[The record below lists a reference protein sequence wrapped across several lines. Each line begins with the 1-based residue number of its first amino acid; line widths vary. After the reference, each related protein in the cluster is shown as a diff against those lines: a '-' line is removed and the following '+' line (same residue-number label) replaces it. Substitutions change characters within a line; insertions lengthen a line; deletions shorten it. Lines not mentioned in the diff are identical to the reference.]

1 MKKILT
7 TILLTCASLT
17 VTLAQTETTSFD
29 VDGIKVIFKPT
40 LKEIIN
46 VRMYY
51 RGGVNNYP
59 VSQAG
64 IETFALEATNECG
77 TKKYNGNMYR
87 DLSDKYGVNVGS
99 EAEYDY
105 GNIQMEC
112 VSKYFS
118 QGWDLFAEAIVNPVF
133 DAGEVELL
141 RSKIVAKIKE
151 EQSNPD
157 KRVEQLLLQSAFEG
171 TPYATDPNGTEEIMS
186 KLTAAELK
194 TYYYSLL
201 NKNRMF
207 IVVAGKIT
215 KEELIAKI
223 KASFA
228 GLPSKPYTPVTLQEP
243 IWNDYKVVKEDRSL
257 QTNYIN
263 AIMNAPAYN
272 SPDYIPYRVGISALG
287 GSLFS
292 EIRTRLNLSYD
303 PGTFSVMQ
311 QMPYGV
317 MYVSTTNPKEA
328 VLAMNREVK
337 KVLGYGLSPEGL
349 QHIKASFI
357 TNNYIKQQSTASITG
372 SLGLSEVLG
381 GWQIAEDFP
390 KEIEKVTTEQ
400 INQALYKYVVGLRWS
415 YLGDPQKA
423 AETEEAFKKVI
434 RND

>member
-7 TILLTCASLT
+7 TILLTCASLS

-59 VSQAG
+59 ASQAG

-77 TKKYNGNMYR
+77 TKKYSGNIYR

-118 QGWDLFAEAIVNPVF
+118 QGWDLFTEAIVNPVF

-141 RSKIVAKIKE
+141 RSKIIAKIKE
-151 EQSNPD
+151 QQSNPD

-186 KLTAAELK
+186 KLTAADLK
-194 TYYYSLL
+194 TYYTSLL

-207 IVVAGKIT
+207 IVVAGKIS

-303 PGTFSVMQ
+303 PGTYSVMQ
-311 QMPYGV
+311 QMPYGI

-349 QHIKASFI
+349 QHIKSSFI
-357 TNNYIKQQSTASITG
+357 TSNYIKQQSTASITG
-372 SLGLSEVLG
+372 SLGLSEILG
-381 GWQIAEDFP
+381 GWQIAEDLP

-423 AETEEAFKKVI
+423 AETADAFKKVI